1 MTDTQTTPT
10 GPKPQDE
17 APAAHDL
24 HEYAGGLIKAR
35 LGIIPVWL
43 LVVYFV
49 LFIWAC
55 YYIVRYWG
63 GLGPGRIG

>member
-1 MTDTQTTPT
+1 MTDSKTTPT
-10 GPKPQDE
+10 GHKAE
-17 APAAHDL
+17 IEGHETHEL